1 MTMRCQEISRAG
13 DGDESNVQLV
23 LGPPSGA
30 PPDLL
35 APGVP
40 PAASPNR
47 SRHEPGC
54 RGALKYHRPPGD
66 WRPRSWCFFC
76 LRSLGLGCTPTGSRL
91 AGRVLRRPCFGIAA
105 RKGVV
110 CPYGP
115 WDRAD
120 WNHCQPTSV
129 KIIMAENPLRA
140 TVTAEGPSNLGDIF
154 EAGNPLIE
162 SMTSAADSLF
172 RATPMPVRLLEAF
185 VRGPN
190 GRTQMVAEGRAK
202 RPRVAMR
209 RVVAKSARQH
219 HCKVGSDGNSIR
231 A

>member
-1 MTMRCQEISRAG
+1 LPWRPEVSPASRGLA
-13 DGDESNVQLV
+13 SSLLV
-23 LGPPSGA
+23 LLLSSLSGIGLHA
-30 PPDLL
+30 YGLAVDLY
-35 APGVP
+35 G
-40 PAASPNR
+40 
-47 SRHEPGC
+47 
-54 RGALKYHRPPGD
+54 
-66 WRPRSWCFFC
+66 
-76 LRSLGLGCTPTGSRL
+76 L

-172 RATPMPVRLLEAF
+172 RATPMPVRF
-185 VRGPN
+185 
-190 GRTQMVAEGRAK
+190 
-202 RPRVAMR
+202 
-209 RVVAKSARQH
+209 
-219 HCKVGSDGNSIR
+219 VGSLR
-231 A
+231 QRT